1 MKKAFYVLLLLC
13 SYTLS
18 AQTPQFI
25 HYQAVIRDGN
35 GAVLSNQTIGLKLEI
50 TQGQDTYT
58 EVRTVT
64 TNNLG
69 LVNLNVGSLPAPNS
83 IPFSS
88 INWADGN
95 ASLLTWYDPTNTN
108 TNWQYIGSSSIA
120 SVPYALHAENVF
132 SGDFNDLTNVP
143 NIDTSATNEL
153 QTISSQGDTIH
164 LSGGGFIYFE
174 RFSGDF
180 ADLNGVPNLD
190 TSSTNELQSIAQ
202 NGDTISMSKGGG
214 SVVISTFSG
223 DFGDLTNVPPIDTSN
238 VNELQVLSMSG
249 DTLYLSNG
257 GFVVLPLSSKAEK
270 LDDLSDAKTLNN
282 SLGLGVHAL
291 HSMDSNAYNN
301 VAVGE
306 FSLENLQGAG
316 DNTAVGTRS
325 MRLNTIGGYNTA
337 VGFEALYSNTVGQ
350 QNTAIGNNAMWE
362 NLSGFQNTALGS
374 HALMNSRVGQGITAV
389 GFGALRNANSSGP
402 NDALGKNS
410 LKNLKVG
417 TSNVAIGVNSL
428 QTLGADSTVE
438 QYRNTVIGSSALMRL
453 EHGTN
458 NIGIGNE
465 VGAWLT
471 GGSYNV
477 IIGGAGSASSG
488 ARVLHNNTILGYAAG
503 DKLSN
508 GSNGNT
514 ILGNEALASLS
525 EGSLNIGIGWHAA
538 DGITKGG
545 NNIFIGGPN
554 SGPLR
559 VLPINSNVAIG
570 MGSGSSLDSNAYANV
585 FMGENAGNLMRG
597 GSDNVAIGHGALQ
610 TSPKGSYNVA
620 IGTQAMQ
627 MSDVETSSN
636 TAVGAQA
643 LSNVQSNENTAVG
656 KGTLNQTSTGAGNT
670 GIGANSLF
678 SNTTGSN
685 NVAVGVNSLQGNIIG
700 NSNTALGTNSLIQ
713 SESSW
718 NTAIGHNA
726 LSSVKSGQANDALG
740 ANAGKNIEH
749 GYQNVAIGSS
759 SLLNLGTDTSFTEQH
774 RNTALGAASLTR
786 LKGGSNNIGIGNEA
800 GAWITSGSNNVI
812 IGGVDGPTSQTQRS
826 ISGNVIIG
834 RAAAA
839 LISDNSSNN
848 TILGTEAGT
857 LVHNNLNTLIGYKSN
872 VGDSLISNSVA
883 IGSNSTVSESNMVVL
898 GGVGTNK
905 VSTDGA
911 FIAGNMSNSSQLAGI
926 TIHGSSNGPSSPT
939 GKFIRSSNR
948 NNVLTFENESN
959 SVGGSIGLLGKGFK
973 GENFMAISTFDTL
986 NGWSRPLSIEL
997 GSSTDLLELKKNS
1010 SIEMADAVLVK
1021 QIQDTSA
1028 LSESAALEIKSTS
1041 KGFLPPRMNSMQR
1054 DAIINPETGLVLYC
1068 TNCGSYGELQVFN
1081 GVYWANL
1088 LGDSAKASITPIPSI
1103 GLVGYWPFEQSLND
1117 MSGNGNHGN
1126 FSNGNISYANSRI
1139 TGEYSLSFPNVFGSV
1154 VNLPEIDSTLGSPG
1168 TSYSFSFWA
1177 SPDMSGLSNDGVM
1190 LHANSPSGTNW
1201 GATQFGRVGFVNGG
1215 VNLKIYHRV
1224 PAENHEP
1231 GSSTLGP
1238 NSGSYNNAWS
1248 HIAIVVDG
1256 LSGTYK
1262 CFINGVEEQSMSF
1275 SFNPYNNYFV
1285 ANRVWQIGGVSFAAS
1300 YHQYV
1305 GQIDD
1310 LSIWNRAL
1318 SNQEIE
1324 ALANN

>member
-50 TQGQDTYT
+50 TQGQNTYT
-58 EVRTVT
+58 EVRTLT

-120 SVPYALHAENVF
+120 SVPYALHAANVF

-143 NIDTSATNEL
+143 TIDTSATNEL
-153 QTISSQGDTIH
+153 QTISSQGDTIL
-164 LSGGGFIYFE
+164 LSAGGFIYFE

-190 TSSTNELQSIAQ
+190 TSSTNELQSISQ

-214 SVVISTFSG
+214 SVVISSFSG

-238 VNELQVLSMSG
+238 VNELQVLSISG

-410 LKNLKVG
+410 LKNLTVG
-417 TSNVAIGVNSL
+417 TSNVALGVNSL
-428 QTLGADSTVE
+428 LTLGADSTVE
-438 QYRNTVIGSSALMRL
+438 QYRNTVIGSSALMRM

-465 VGAWLT
+465 VGSWLT

-477 IIGGAGSASSG
+477 IVGGAGSASSG
-488 ARVLHNNTILGYAAG
+488 ARIIHNNTILGYAAG
-503 DKLSN
+503 DKLSS

-570 MGSGSSLDSNAYANV
+570 MGTGSSLDSNAYANV
-585 FMGENAGNLMRG
+585 FMGENAGNMMRG
-597 GSDNVAIGHGALQ
+597 GSDNVAIGHAALQ
-610 TSPKGSYNVA
+610 SSPKGGYNVA
-620 IGTQAMQ
+620 VGTQAMQ

-636 TAVGAQA
+636 TAIGAQSLVNVRSVENTAIGKGSQNQTTTGGGNTSVGASS
-643 LSNVQSNENTAVG
+643 LTSNTSGANNVAMGVNSLYNNTSGFSNTSIGTFSLNSNQTGQENVAIGFSAMAGNTTGSLNTAVG
-656 KGTLNQTSTGAGNT
+656 LYTL
-670 GIGANSLF
+670 
-678 SNTTGSN
+678 
-685 NVAVGVNSLQGNIIG
+685 
-700 NSNTALGTNSLIQ
+700 
-713 SESSW
+713 
-718 NTAIGHNA
+718 
-726 LSSVKSGQANDALG
+726 
-740 ANAGKNIEH
+740 H
-749 GYQNVAIGSS
+749 GYQGLTGN
-759 SLLNLGTDTSFTEQH
+759 N
-774 RNTALGAASLTR
+774 NTALGAHVLSNTTSGEGNAGLGYWVFPN
-786 LKGGSNNIGIGNEA
+786 LKTGSYNIGIGNNV
-800 GAWITSGSNNVI
+800 GSNIRGTNENII
-812 IGGVDGPTSQTQRS
+812 IGH
-826 ISGNVIIG
+826 
-834 RAAAA
+834 
-839 LISDNSSNN
+839 
-848 TILGTEAGT
+848 EA
-857 LVHNNLNTLIGYKSN
+857 N
-872 VGDSLISNSVA
+872 VGDSLISNSIA
-883 IGSNSTVSESNMVVL
+883 IGFQAIVKSSNAIQLGNSVTEKVETSGRFEGRGATLRDSTSSGDNAILRLSSNSKGFVFPTMTFDERLSVFPEIGMAIYCKNCGPNGQLQIFNGSVWTDFSGAPAAPKQL
-898 GGVGTNK
+898 SIGDTAFGGVVAYILTPADSGYSQNIQHGIIIASSDLTYGMQWGCMTLFPTSPNK
-905 VSTDGA
+905 LRGEYNQQQFMSTC
-911 FIAGNMSNSSQLAGI
+911 Q
-926 TIHGSSNGPSSPT
+926 SSPT
-939 GKFIRSSNR
+939 IAMGAVANLILNGKTDWVLPTKDDLAAIYMNRSILSQYLSGGTYWSST
-948 NNVLTFENESN
+948 NNV
-959 SVGGSIGLLGKGFK
+959 
-973 GENFMAISTFDTL
+973 
-986 NGWSRPLSIEL
+986 NGAGAWC
-997 GSSTDLLELKKNS
+997 
-1010 SIEMADAVLVK
+1010 
-1021 QIQDTSA
+1021 
-1028 LSESAALEIKSTS
+1028 
-1041 KGFLPPRMNSMQR
+1041 MN
-1054 DAIINPETGLVLYC
+1054 L
-1068 TNCGSYGELQVFN
+1068 
-1081 GVYWANL
+1081 
-1088 LGDSAKASITPIPSI
+1088 
-1103 GLVGYWPFEQSLND
+1103 
-1117 MSGNGNHGN
+1117 
-1126 FSNGNISYANSRI
+1126 SNGYVA
-1139 TGEYSLSFPNVFGSV
+1139 TFLK
-1154 VNLPEIDSTLGSPG
+1154 
-1168 TSYSFSFWA
+1168 
-1177 SPDMSGLSNDGVM
+1177 ND
-1190 LHANSPSGTNW
+1190 N
-1201 GATQFGRVGFVNGG
+1201 
-1215 VNLKIYHRV
+1215 YHRTKPV
-1224 PAENHEP
+1224 R
-1231 GSSTLGP
+1231 
-1238 NSGSYNNAWS
+1238 
-1248 HIAIVVDG
+1248 
-1256 LSGTYK
+1256 
-1262 CFINGVEEQSMSF
+1262 
-1275 SFNPYNNYFV
+1275 YF
-1285 ANRVWQIGGVSFAAS
+1285 
-1300 YHQYV
+1300 
-1305 GQIDD
+1305 
-1310 LSIWNRAL
+1310 
-1318 SNQEIE
+1318 
-1324 ALANN
+1324 